1 METITSALR
10 GLQIAEPQCFRNMSA
25 YPLLQRDAK
34 PADYLTLGEALAKGM
49 ARITELSQSGSVPE
63 LLLDNQGAVNI
74 LVLDGEELIGAKQ
87 NRIANLTVLA
97 AAHAKTVLPVSCVEQ
112 GRWNYE
118 SDEFS
123 AAPRAQFSRGRAQKT
138 AALSSNLRS
147 AGSYAADQGGVWDS
161 IAAKQDRMQ
170 VHSPTGAMTD
180 IYEQHHDGV
189 EEYATAFKAI
199 ADQVGVMVAIDGKV
213 QGVDLFDAP
222 DTLEKT
228 LPKIVRSFAIDALE
242 SAKDDAQK
250 NGVEM
255 ASRFLDRVAAAD
267 SEVYSG
273 VSLGRDVRLS
283 APLVAGG
290 ALVHDQRL
298 IHLAAFAMQ
307 AAPKQHRGGAKRTH
321 WWQ

>member
-10 GLQIAEPQCFRNMSA
+10 GLHIAEPQHFKNMTA

-34 PADYLTLGEALAKGM
+34 PANYLTLDEALARGM
-49 ARITELSQSGSVPE
+49 ARITELSQAGSVPE

-112 GRWNYE
+112 GRWNYASE
-118 SDEFS
+118 EFS
-123 AAPRAQFSRGRAQKT
+123 AAPRAQFSRGRAEKT

-147 AGSYAADQGGVWDS
+147 AGTYAADQGGVWDS

-170 VHSPTGAMTD
+170 VHSPTGAMKD

-189 EEYATAFKAI
+189 EAYAMAFTALDEQI
-199 ADQVGVMVAIDGKV
+199 GILVAIDGEV
-213 QGVDLFDAP
+213 RGMDLFDAP

-228 LPKIVRSFAIDALE
+228 LAKIVRSFAIDALE
-242 SAKDDAQK
+242 SAKAGMQQ
-250 NGVEM
+250 NSVEK
-255 ASRFLDRVAAAD
+255 ANRFLDRVAAAD
-267 SEVYSG
+267 TEVYSG
-273 VSLGRDVRLS
+273 ISLGRDVRLS
-283 APLVAGG
+283 APLIAGG

-298 IHLAAFAMQ
+298 IHLATFAMQ
-307 AAPKQHRGGAKRTH
+307 SAPEKGRGGAKGSH